1 METPALVRV
10 DKWLWAVRQY
20 KTRTLATTAC
30 EQGKIIIQGQ
40 AVKPSRHIKIGEEIK
55 LKRTGLIKTLKVLQL
70 TVNRLNAKLV
80 PEYAED
86 LTPPEEIEAYK
97 SRASRVTIFRDPGT
111 GRPTKR
117 ERRDLDEF
125 MGEY

>member
-1 METPALVRV
+1 METLTTVRV

-30 EQGKIIIQGQ
+30 EQGKIVIQGQ
-40 AVKPSRHIKIGEEIK
+40 GVKPSRHLKIGEEIK
-55 LKRTGLIKTLKVLQL
+55 IKRTGLIKTIKVLQL
-70 TVNRLNAKLV
+70 TANRLNAKLV
-80 PEYAED
+80 PEFAED
-86 LTPPEEIEAYK
+86 LTPPEDIAAYK
-97 SRASRVTIFRDPGT
+97 ARATRVTAYRDPGT